1 MSHNE
6 KKLCFYFICPVWFHN
21 YCKLMSFS
29 ITLGDKNIDGC
40 KSLLTHAY
48 SAVFM
53 TFIGLTHI
61 KAIHGQ
67 VLKQNDN
74 LGTIC

>member
-1 MSHNE
+1 
-6 KKLCFYFICPVWFHN
+6 
-21 YCKLMSFS
+21 MSFC
-29 ITLGDKNIDGC
+29 ITLGYKNIDGC
-40 KSLLTHAY
+40 KSLVTHAY

-74 LGTIC
+74 LGTICK